1 MKKFTRMELFSNY
14 ASCRPDPRKNIKR
27 EKKIRIVHLEGFLDV
42 GGDDRQGVGVTT
54 VKDEEV

>member
-1 MKKFTRMELFSNY
+1 MELFSNY

-54 VKDEEV
+54 VKDEEVWVN